1 MPFSMDPQGRGNRAQ
16 ALALL
21 ALRTQVRILS
31 THWPMRSWAVF
42 DRTQAVEARPLAAQ
56 GPLRA
61 VARQILDPWMAASPG
76 HALPGLHGALL
87 HRVAARAED
96 PTWPRFPAA
105 THVIRLPLRVPGRSR
120 PNGVLVGVLAAAAA
134 PPHPAERLT
143 SLSWSLEAMAL
154 ALAQWEESGELTT
167 LVHSVRQEACL
178 DHLTGVL
185 NRRGWDICVQR
196 LEGNDGPE
204 RAVIMLD
211 LDELKH
217 VNDRHGHASGDALL
231 QQTAQVL
238 RHVLRTDDVIARLG
252 GDEFGMLLARGV
264 TQDSLQRFVTRVR
277 QALSE
282 ARIQVSL
289 GVALRS
295 EAGSVQEA
303 LALADR
309 RMYQDKE
316 THLGKSLRSVGR

>member
-1 MPFSMDPQGRGNRAQ
+1 
-16 ALALL
+16 
-21 ALRTQVRILS
+21 
-31 THWPMRSWAVF
+31 
-42 DRTQAVEARPLAAQ
+42 
-56 GPLRA
+56 
-61 VARQILDPWMAASPG
+61 
-76 HALPGLHGALL
+76 
-87 HRVAARAED
+87 
-96 PTWPRFPAA
+96 
-105 THVIRLPLRVPGRSR
+105 
-120 PNGVLVGVLAAAAA
+120 
-134 PPHPAERLT
+134 
-143 SLSWSLEAMAL
+143 
-154 ALAQWEESGELTT
+154 
-167 LVHSVRQEACL
+167 
-178 DHLTGVL
+178 
-185 NRRGWDICVQR
+185 
-196 LEGNDGPE
+196 
-204 RAVIMLD
+204 MLD

-238 RHVLRTDDVIARLG
+238 RRVLRTDDVIARLG

-277 QALSE
+277 QALGE

-316 THLGKSLRSVGR
+316 THLGKGLRSVGR